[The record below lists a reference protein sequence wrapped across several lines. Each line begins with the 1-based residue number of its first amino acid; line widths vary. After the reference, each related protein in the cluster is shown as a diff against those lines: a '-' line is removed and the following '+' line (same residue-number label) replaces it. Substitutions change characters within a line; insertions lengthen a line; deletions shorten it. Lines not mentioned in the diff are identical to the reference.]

1 MTSSRTIDISQ
12 RAQWNSLFALGGT
25 AVFKLPTIAS
35 LPARPEMMNHADAA
49 AAGNKRD
56 SHVHVQ
62 ISVDLD
68 PHHEIALEIKLK
80 ECTDDQI
87 LAEIARR
94 GIDIK
99 TSVTGES
106 A

>member
-1 MTSSRTIDISQ
+1 MRRSGIRRRRETS
-12 RAQWNSLFALGGT
+12 FA
-25 AVFKLPTIAS
+25 
-35 LPARPEMMNHADAA
+35 DA

-68 PHHEIALEIKLK
+68 PRPAVALGTKLK

-94 GIDIK
+94 GIDRIH
-99 TSVTGES
+99 
-106 A
+106 